1 MADAVVS
8 FAVQKLGDF
17 LIKKVY
23 LRKSLRDEITYTL
36 SSEMQNKRK
45 VEIIEFN
52 NGCLKST
59 LLLMM
64 LLLYL
69 RLKVLRLMKFYN
81 VANDIQ
87 PLKQRIKDIS
97 CKRETYD
104 ITYINS
110 NTSGEGTSNQVRTL
124 RRTTSDIDDHDYIFV
139 GLQDVVQTL
148 LAQLLKPDPR
158 RTVLSIYGMGGLGKT
173 MLAKNIYNNPNIVS
187 SFATLAWICVS
198 Q

>member
-69 RLKVLRLMKFYN
+69 RLKVLRLVKVLVVSRF
-81 VANDIQ
+81 
-87 PLKQRIKDIS
+87 
-97 CKRETYD
+97 
-104 ITYINS
+104 
-110 NTSGEGTSNQVRTL
+110 TL
-124 RRTTSDIDDHDYIFV
+124 ASV
-139 GLQDVVQTL
+139 DVVQTL